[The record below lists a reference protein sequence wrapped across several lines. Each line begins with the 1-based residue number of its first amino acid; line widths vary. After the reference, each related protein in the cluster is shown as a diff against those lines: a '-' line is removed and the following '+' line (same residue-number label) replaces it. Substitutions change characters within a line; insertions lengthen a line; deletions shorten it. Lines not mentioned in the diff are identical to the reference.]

1 MLKKRNI
8 HIDLLKGFAII
19 LVVLG
24 HSIQFL
30 SHNNFENPLFKFIYA
45 FHMPLFMFLSGYVC
59 FRTTG
64 EKYIDLKKRFKTLI
78 IPFFVWWAIY
88 NTYAFLSH
96 KDIISFTTLL
106 AQPDNG
112 LWFLWVLFFLC
123 ISLQI
128 SFIITK
134 KYEGIMMSLIFVVL
148 LFIIFFI
155 PYGKYLGIPLMS
167 WHIVFF
173 TFGYI
178 FHKYETFFTPYRHFW
193 GIISVF
199 LFLITVPFWHF
210 ATSFTFLEG
219 YHLSN
224 LYKKI
229 LYLSYRHLV
238 PFSGI
243 LSFYYIFSLFSFQKI
258 WVKLILYL
266 APITLEIYAIHY
278 YFLYLLCPLFDEFN
292 FINFYLKVIVL
303 TLIALIGSLSVQKLI
318 SKNKYINKILFGR

>member
-1 MLKKRNI
+1 MRNI

-134 KYEGIMMSLIFVVL
+134 KI
-148 LFIIFFI
+148 
-155 PYGKYLGIPLMS
+155 
-167 WHIVFF
+167 
-173 TFGYI
+173 
-178 FHKYETFFTPYRHFW
+178 
-193 GIISVF
+193 
-199 LFLITVPFWHF
+199 
-210 ATSFTFLEG
+210 
-219 YHLSN
+219 
-224 LYKKI
+224 
-229 LYLSYRHLV
+229 
-238 PFSGI
+238 
-243 LSFYYIFSLFSFQKI
+243 
-258 WVKLILYL
+258 
-266 APITLEIYAIHY
+266 
-278 YFLYLLCPLFDEFN
+278 
-292 FINFYLKVIVL
+292 
-303 TLIALIGSLSVQKLI
+303 
-318 SKNKYINKILFGR
+318 